1 MRECWWSHIY
11 VADIYEWVK
20 FDADPSRNLEPADP
34 NILFDS
40 VWFTWAGH
48 PGVFRVAKVYI
59 HFHFYVFIHPKKWG
73 HPRSINWVTVC
84 LLPIT
89 HAAQRRS
96 FSWNTLI
103 LKWPLLSNI
112 QVVPFSIFP
121 SAWGWGDN
129 DQIFIS
135 ALTVSLN
142 VWQPHINP
150 QSPYR
155 LSVSVE
161 TDTQLVWLTHDE
173 GRGRRWGAKKKTW
186 RLKTH

>member
-1 MRECWWSHIY
+1 MQTQVEIWNQQIQISYLTAFDLLGQVTQEYLESLKYIY
-11 VADIYEWVK
+11 
-20 FDADPSRNLEPADP
+20 
-34 NILFDS
+34 
-40 VWFTWAGH
+40 
-48 PGVFRVAKVYI
+48 
-59 HFHFYVFIHPKKWG
+59 FHFYVFIHPKKWG

-142 VWQPHINP
+142 VWQPHIYP